1 VLKVIGLAASSDGAL
16 CLVLQGSRACV
27 QAKFKAEV
35 KSVIDPQVFGRAA
48 PGIVPGQGNT

>member
-1 VLKVIGLAASSDGAL
+1 VLKVIGLAAFSDGAL

-27 QAKFKAEV
+27 QAEFKAEV